1 MKTRRRGQQ
10 PFLCTLHFLLPLL
23 PPFLLLLPDKE
34 LASVFWENQM
44 SNVLGRCSFA
54 YVISLGILTTMATFD
69 MSLSYDR
76 NDEDEGLQS
85 YLPAFPLYWSVY
97 LRLSLHLGLVV

>member
-1 MKTRRRGQQ
+1 
-10 PFLCTLHFLLPLL
+10 
-23 PPFLLLLPDKE
+23 
-34 LASVFWENQM
+34 M

-85 YLPAFPLYWSVY
+85 YLPAFPLYRSVY

>member
-1 MKTRRRGQQ
+1 
-10 PFLCTLHFLLPLL
+10 
-23 PPFLLLLPDKE
+23 
-34 LASVFWENQM
+34 M

-85 YLPAFPLYWSVY
+85 YLPSAFPLYQSVY

>member
-1 MKTRRRGQQ
+1 
-10 PFLCTLHFLLPLL
+10 
-23 PPFLLLLPDKE
+23 
-34 LASVFWENQM
+34 M

-85 YLPAFPLYWSVY
+85 YPLCLPSLPVCLSSLIFTPRAGGLNFTHKPICFSPGHLTSLVKLKDAFVTVG
-97 LRLSLHLGLVV
+97 LRSS